1 VIEPATRPGNGY
13 ALIAAIVALTLIE
26 ILAIGLIAIT
36 NRARLSAEERAALT
50 ATRLAAESAIRQ
62 AVSGWDERALG
73 FPGPGTR
80 FTLATPVAPA
90 GAPTV
95 DLQAERLARG
105 LVIVRATAWTAVANG
120 VRATAAATLSA
131 IPTDEARLDFHS
143 ALVSGGDVELVGNAI
158 IDGTTAGS
166 APPPLQLVDCTDP
179 APTWPIAPGSPRP
192 GVALAAGSTL
202 NASATA
208 VVAGSPAVLT
218 GAPRTTPSS
227 FLRLSRVPIG
237 DVAAIADRV
246 ETGAVSLG
254 PRTTGSR
261 CDGGAPG
268 NWGAPG
274 NRAHP
279 CFDYVPLVFAP
290 AGLTIAGGEGQ
301 ALLVVD
307 GDLAIAD
314 GVVLR
319 GAVLV
324 TGRLTMGSAVVDG
337 SIRVAGQLSRIA
349 GSIRFD
355 ECSLVRAL
363 TLPPSLRAVYRVAD
377 RWWLPAW

>member
-1 VIEPATRPGNGY
+1 MTDRPTRPQSGF
-13 ALIAAIVALTLIE
+13 ALIAAIVALALIE
-26 ILAIGLIAIT
+26 VLAIGLIAVT
-36 NRARLSAEERAALT
+36 NHARLAAEERAALT

-62 AVSGWDERALG
+62 AVSGWDEYALG

-80 FTLATPVAPA
+80 FALSRPVATA

-95 DLQAERLARG
+95 DLRAERLARG
-105 LVIVRATAWTAVANG
+105 LVIVRATAWTAVGNG
-120 VRATAAATLSA
+120 VRANAAATLSA
-131 IPTDEARLDFHS
+131 IPTDEARQDFHS
-143 ALVSGGDVELVGNAI
+143 ALVSGGDVELVGDAV
-158 IDGTTAGS
+158 IDGTTPGS
-166 APPPLQLVDCTDP
+166 LPPPLQLADCTDP
-179 APTWPIAPGSPRP
+179 APTWPIAAGSPRP
-192 GVALAAGSTL
+192 AAALAAGSAL
-202 NASATA
+202 DVSATA

-218 GAPRTTPSS
+218 GAPRTAPSS
-227 FLRLSRVPIG
+227 FLRLSRIPIA

-254 PRTTGSR
+254 PRTAASR
-261 CDGGAPG
+261 CDRDAPG

-274 NRAHP
+274 SRTHP

-290 AGLTIAGGEGQ
+290 AGLTIAGGDGQ

-307 GDLAIAD
+307 GDLTIAD
-314 GVVLR
+314 GVGLR
-319 GAVLV
+319 GAILV
-324 TGRLTMGSAVVDG
+324 TGRLTMGSAVVAG
-337 SIRVAGQLSRIA
+337 SVRVAGQPSRIA

-363 TLPPSLRAVYRVAD
+363 TLPPALRAVYRVAD